1 MGGERA
7 GKRKYLLFYL
17 ACFIVVVGTV
27 AGCGTGGTISEK
39 AERPTGR
46 ENSTLGD
53 SRKILSNDANTLK
66 KSPDVMGETDLYR
79 QGLILAHPRNP
90 DLDYEKSKAYFQSV
104 VRDFPETPLSRESET
119 WILTL
124 EAMIEKDRRIEAL
137 TRKLTLQEESLL
149 KSQKMNDRLKTQ
161 VKRLKSEIKTSQN
174 QIEELKKQ
182 IETLKMIDLKIEK
195 KKRKTTP

>member
-7 GKRKYLLFYL
+7 GKGKYLLFYL
-17 ACFIVVVGTV
+17 ACFIVVIGTV
-27 AGCGTGGTISEK
+27 AGCRTGGTISQQ
-39 AERPTGR
+39 AERRSAGVK
-46 ENSTLGD
+46 N
-53 SRKILSNDANTLK
+53 
-66 KSPDVMGETDLYR
+66 PDMRAADLYR

-90 DLDYEKSKAYFQSV
+90 DLDYEKSKAYFQAV
-104 VRDFPETPLSRESET
+104 LRDFPETPLRQGSET

-124 EAMIEKDRRIEAL
+124 DTIIEKDRQIEAL
-137 TRKLTLQEESLL
+137 TRKLTLQEESVL
-149 KSQKMNDRLKTQ
+149 KSLKMNNRLKTQ
-161 VKRLKSEIKTSQN
+161 VKNLKSEIKTSQH